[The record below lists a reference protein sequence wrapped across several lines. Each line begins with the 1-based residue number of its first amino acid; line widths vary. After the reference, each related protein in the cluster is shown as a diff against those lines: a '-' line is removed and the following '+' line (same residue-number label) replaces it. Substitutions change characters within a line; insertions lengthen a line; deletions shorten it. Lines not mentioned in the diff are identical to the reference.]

1 MTTYAYI
8 DGFNLYYRAVKGTS
22 YKWLDLL
29 KMCALV
35 APEYPVDKIKY
46 FTARVSGRKS
56 DPDQPNR
63 QQIYL
68 RALRTIPNLEIIYGR
83 FLSRYTFMALSI
95 PIHGLPNIVQVIK
108 TDEKGS
114 DVNLA
119 TDLLIDAYSKS
130 YDVALV
136 VTNDS
141 DLASPI
147 KHVRDRLGLTLGILN
162 PDEKTQSTTLQKAA
176 SFVRPIREGVLKV
189 SQFPDNLR
197 DSKGVFHKPSMW

>member
-8 DGFNLYYRAVKGTS
+8 DGFNLYYRALKGTP

-29 KMCALV
+29 KMCARV
-35 APEYPVDKIKY
+35 AAEYPVDKIKY

-56 DPDQPNR
+56 DPDKPNR
-63 QQIYL
+63 QQMYL
-68 RALRTIPNLEIIYGR
+68 RALRTIPNLEIIYGK
-83 FLSRYTFMALSI
+83 FLSRDAFMALSV
-95 PIHGLPNIVQVIK
+95 PVPGLPNIVQVIK

-119 TDLLIDAYSKS
+119 TELLIDGYSEF

-141 DLASPI
+141 DLASPL
-147 KHVRDRLGLTLGILN
+147 KHV
-162 PDEKTQSTTLQKAA
+162 
-176 SFVRPIREGVLKV
+176 
-189 SQFPDNLR
+189 
-197 DSKGVFHKPSMW
+197 